1 MEIREGP
8 WVVEVD
14 RVGTEPLMRCTA
26 MLHDPTP
33 EWPSRGWKYEA
44 VIGVR
49 PEMEQ
54 ADLEAWA
61 HGVLTA
67 AKLMREYWA

>member
-14 RVGTEPLMRCTA
+14 RIGAQPLMRCTA
-26 MLHDPTP
+26 MFHDPTP
-33 EWPSRGWKYEA
+33 DNPSRGWKYEA
-44 VIGVR
+44 VVGVR

-61 HGVLTA
+61 QGVLRS
-67 AKLMREYWA
+67 AKIWRAGL